1 MPYGYLGTT
10 PNQQILNSGV
20 FSVEEALAVQNKGEW
35 GGSLKLITSG
45 SADNSSQTLDFS
57 DCFTNKFNVYL
68 IQWKDFR
75 PQNDENFIHFRLKN
89 ASGEISSGYHR
100 ATQEGNV
107 NGSFSEIKSTSSTYI
122 RIMGGIGT
130 SVGEQASG
138 YIYIYNPNDSSKF
151 TYTTNQSTY
160 IDQNGVFSYIF
171 GGAVHPTAETITG
184 AVFRSISTGGTL
196 GNINKLDVSIFGV
209 KQI

>member
-1 MPYGYLGTT
+1 MAYIGTQPNDVKKNTGLYT
-10 PNQQILNSGV
+10 PSEILQLTKDGS
-20 FSVEEALAVQNKGEW
+20 W
-35 GGSLKLITSG
+35 GGSLQLITSN
-45 SADNSSQTLDFS
+45 SADNSAQTLDFS
-57 DCFTNKFNVYL
+57 DCFSSKFNVYL

-89 ASGEISSGYHR
+89 SSGEISSGYHR

-151 TYTTNQSTY
+151 TYITNQTTF